1 MANPASIKIKN
12 LHKDFGDV
20 QALKDIS
27 LAIESGQIFGLLGPN
42 GAGKTTLIRLLVGAI
57 KSTSG
62 EISVLSLDPVK
73 QKDALRQK
81 IGYMPQTPALYEDLS
96 AQDNIRFFGRAH
108 QCDDLSQRVKEVL
121 DFVGLRQRAKDP
133 IYKFSGGMKQRVSLA
148 CALVHRPKMIFLDEP
163 TSGIDPKLRAAFW
176 NHFRNLTANQVTIIV
191 STHQMDEALY
201 CDKLAIL
208 HQGTLLTHNTPRKLL
223 WNSQAKVKIWHGA
236 EMRQQ
241 TLTNYPESLPELLR
255 QSGLDPQ
262 IRRIEIEE
270 DSLETIILQMIDKRN
285 SKELENETQH

>member
-1 MANPASIKIKN
+1 
-12 LHKDFGDV
+12 
-20 QALKDIS
+20 
-27 LAIESGQIFGLLGPN
+27 
-42 GAGKTTLIRLLVGAI
+42 
-57 KSTSG
+57 
-62 EISVLSLDPVK
+62 
-73 QKDALRQK
+73 
-81 IGYMPQTPALYEDLS
+81 
-96 AQDNIRFFGRAH
+96 
-108 QCDDLSQRVKEVL
+108 L